1 MLTKLS
7 VSRYFRAQT
16 TRNAAVLLRTVISK
30 TAQSFTYTL
39 HSPNGAI
46 NPLRNTLHTL
56 HRKSSGWSFLNA
68 SFLWTAVALVAITNT
83 SLNAQDTTSDEA
95 SSESTAATWQDT
107 LRLSGDFRSRYEGF
121 YQTARPTRN
130 RTRLRLRLRVD
141 SEINDDTRF
150 QLQVASGDPGT
161 PASTN
166 QTFKGFFRPKPFN
179 LDRAFVV
186 YNPQAADALTLGV
199 GKFPTPLMRTQM
211 TFDDDLNFEGGWEQF
226 SWQPQENV
234 AIDLI
239 ALQTAVNEVSRGA
252 DAYMLGGY
260 GAASFTF
267 GSNSFQLST
276 ANYMW
281 RNADQIVAAQASG
294 ELSSILT
301 NRVIRNTNGIAT
313 NYASEFNVIDVI
325 AEATLSTSNPD
336 YPFRLLVDYAVNT
349 KATTDRNKG
358 LWIEAAYGDPGPVGS
373 WGATYTRG
381 WIEQDVTPSAFV
393 FSDMPGTNIRLDM
406 IETSYVVRPGV
417 SLDVTLHLTKR
428 LFVAQ
433 NDTSN
438 HLLARLHVATVIR
451 F

>member
-1 MLTKLS
+1 LYLHLS
-7 VSRYFRAQT
+7 RSSLSIFR
-16 TRNAAVLLRTVISK
+16 
-30 TAQSFTYTL
+30 F
-39 HSPNGAI
+39 
-46 NPLRNTLHTL
+46 
-56 HRKSSGWSFLNA
+56 W
-68 SFLWTAVALVAITNT
+68 WTAVALLSITET
-83 SLNAQDTTSDEA
+83 SLDAQDNADDESAQQSTT
-95 SSESTAATWQDT
+95 ATWPDK
-107 LRLSGDFRSRYEGF
+107 LSLSGDFRSRYEGF
-121 YQTARPTRN
+121 YKTSRPTRN

-166 QTFKGFFRPKPFN
+166 QTFEGFFQPKPLN
-179 LDRAFVV
+179 LDRAFVA
-186 YNPQAADALTLGV
+186 YNPRAAEAITLGI
-199 GKFPTPLMRTQM
+199 GKFPTPVMRTQM

-226 SWQPQENV
+226 SWKFQENV
-234 AIDLI
+234 AIDLV

-267 GSNSFQLST
+267 GSNSLQLSA

-294 ELSSILT
+294 ELTSILT
-301 NRVIRNTNGIAT
+301 NRVIRNTDGIAT
-313 NYASEFNVIDVI
+313 NFASEFNVVDII
-325 AEATLSTSNPD
+325 AEATLNTPNPD
-336 YPFRLLVDYAVNT
+336 YPLRLLIDYAINT
-349 KATTDRNKG
+349 KATTDRKG
-358 LWIEAAYGDPGPVGS
+358 FWIEAGYGDPGPVGS
-373 WGATYTRG
+373 WGATYTSG

-393 FSDMPGTNIRLDM
+393 FSDMPGTNIRLNM
-406 IETSYVVRPGV
+406 IETSYIVKAGL

-428 LFVAQ
+428 LVVAQ

-438 HLLARLHVATVIR
+438 HLLTRLHVATVIR

>member
-1 MLTKLS
+1 
-7 VSRYFRAQT
+7 
-16 TRNAAVLLRTVISK
+16 
-30 TAQSFTYTL
+30 
-39 HSPNGAI
+39 
-46 NPLRNTLHTL
+46 
-56 HRKSSGWSFLNA
+56 
-68 SFLWTAVALVAITNT
+68 LWTAVALLSITET
-83 SLNAQDTTSDEA
+83 SLDAQDNADDESAQQSTT
-95 SSESTAATWQDT
+95 ATWPDK
-107 LRLSGDFRSRYEGF
+107 LSLSGDFRSRYEGF
-121 YQTARPTRN
+121 YKTSRPTRN

-166 QTFKGFFRPKPFN
+166 QTFEGFFQPKPLN
-179 LDRAFVV
+179 LDRAFVA
-186 YNPQAADALTLGV
+186 YNPRAAEAITLGI
-199 GKFPTPLMRTQM
+199 GKFPTPVMRTQM

-226 SWQPQENV
+226 SWKPQKNV
-234 AIDLI
+234 AIDLV

-267 GSNSFQLST
+267 GSNSLQLSA

-294 ELSSILT
+294 ELASILT
-301 NRVIRNTNGIAT
+301 NRVIRNDAGIAT
-313 NYASEFNVIDVI
+313 NFASEFNVVDII
-325 AEATLSTSNPD
+325 AEATLNTPNPD
-336 YPFRLLVDYAVNT
+336 YPLRLLIDYAVNT
-349 KATTDRNKG
+349 KATTDRKG
-358 LWIEAAYGDPGPVGS
+358 FWIEAGYGDPGPVGS
-373 WGATYTRG
+373 WGATYTSG

-393 FSDMPGTNIRLDM
+393 FSDMPGTNIRLNM
-406 IETSYVVRPGV
+406 IETSYVVKAGV
-417 SLDVTLHLTKR
+417 SLDVTLHLTKK
-428 LFVAQ
+428 LVVAQ

>member
-1 MLTKLS
+1 
-7 VSRYFRAQT
+7 
-16 TRNAAVLLRTVISK
+16 
-30 TAQSFTYTL
+30 
-39 HSPNGAI
+39 
-46 NPLRNTLHTL
+46 
-56 HRKSSGWSFLNA
+56 
-68 SFLWTAVALVAITNT
+68 LWTAVALLSITET
-83 SLNAQDTTSDEA
+83 SLDAQDNADDESAQQSTT
-95 SSESTAATWQDT
+95 ATWPDK
-107 LRLSGDFRSRYEGF
+107 LSLSGDFRSRYEGF
-121 YQTARPTRN
+121 YKTSRPTRN

-166 QTFKGFFRPKPFN
+166 QTFEGFFQPKPLN
-179 LDRAFVV
+179 LDRAFVA
-186 YNPQAADALTLGV
+186 YNPRAAEAITLGI
-199 GKFPTPLMRTQM
+199 GKFPTPVMRTQM

-226 SWQPQENV
+226 SWKPQENV
-234 AIDLI
+234 AIDLV

-267 GSNSFQLST
+267 GSNSLQLSA

-294 ELSSILT
+294 ELASILT
-301 NRVIRNTNGIAT
+301 NRVIRNDAGIAT
-313 NYASEFNVIDVI
+313 NFASEFNVVDII
-325 AEATLSTSNPD
+325 AEATLDTPNPD
-336 YPFRLLVDYAVNT
+336 YPLRLLIDYAVNT
-349 KATTDRNKG
+349 KATTDRKG
-358 LWIEAAYGDPGPVGS
+358 FWIEAGYGDPGPVGS
-373 WGATYTRG
+373 WGATYTSG

-393 FSDMPGTNIRLDM
+393 FSDMPGTNIRLNM
-406 IETSYVVRPGV
+406 IETSYVVKAGV
-417 SLDVTLHLTKR
+417 SLDVTLHLTKK
-428 LFVAQ
+428 LVVAQ

>member
-1 MLTKLS
+1 M
-7 VSRYFRAQT
+7 
-16 TRNAAVLLRTVISK
+16 
-30 TAQSFTYTL
+30 
-39 HSPNGAI
+39 
-46 NPLRNTLHTL
+46 
-56 HRKSSGWSFLNA
+56 
-68 SFLWTAVALVAITNT
+68 WTAVALLSITET
-83 SLNAQDTTSDEA
+83 SLDAQDNADDESAQQSTT
-95 SSESTAATWQDT
+95 ATWPDK
-107 LRLSGDFRSRYEGF
+107 LSLSGDFRSRYEGF
-121 YQTARPTRN
+121 YKTSRPTRN

-166 QTFKGFFRPKPFN
+166 QTFKGFFQPKPLN
-179 LDRAFVV
+179 LDRAFVA
-186 YNPQAADALTLGV
+186 YNPRAAEAITLGI
-199 GKFPTPLMRTQM
+199 GKFPTPVMRTQM

-226 SWQPQENV
+226 SWKPQENV
-234 AIDLI
+234 AIDLV

-267 GSNSFQLST
+267 GSNSLQLSA

-294 ELSSILT
+294 ELTSILT
-301 NRVIRNTNGIAT
+301 NRVIRNADGIAT
-313 NYASEFNVIDVI
+313 NFASEFNVVDII
-325 AEATLSTSNPD
+325 AEATLNTPNPD
-336 YPFRLLVDYAVNT
+336 YPLRLLIDYAVNT
-349 KATTDRNKG
+349 KATTDRKG
-358 LWIEAAYGDPGPVGS
+358 FWIEAGYGEPGPVGS
-373 WGATYTRG
+373 WVATYTSG

-393 FSDMPGTNIRLDM
+393 FSDMPGTNIRLNM
-406 IETSYVVRPGV
+406 IETSYVVKAGV
-417 SLDVTLHLTKR
+417 SLDVTLHLTKK
-428 LFVAQ
+428 LVVAQ